1 MVALFF
7 ATVAKFDIYVHMVFI
22 VNYGDSLQLT
32 SALVFMVVGGIR
44 TTTERGLWKINRTV
58 FQLQFTLL
66 NAPLDATLTKDVFG
80 YG

>member
-1 MVALFF
+1 MISVRNRKTSIPLLVAFFF

-44 TTTERGLWKINRTV
+44 TTTERGL
-58 FQLQFTLL
+58 
-66 NAPLDATLTKDVFG
+66 
-80 YG
+80 